1 MRFGVDFLWIN
12 DIIGMVLRNKYL
24 EPYCIVKWGGEKY
37 TLVVLGNRRSIDLKL
52 CRNVNSKCISIKTQ
66 SFEGILA
73 IKTEV
78 FDDTIR

>member
-1 MRFGVDFLWIN
+1 M
-12 DIIGMVLRNKYL
+12 
-24 EPYCIVKWGGEKY
+24 
-37 TLVVLGNRRSIDLKL
+37 GNRRSIDLKL